1 MPLTPLSASSPQSPL
16 SQRRRRLTV
25 SATLIAALVGGAAG
39 TSAYAAPATTP
50 KAAPAAAP
58 APVPAPDMDGVAK
71 VLDAALAKGA
81 PGAMARF
88 SGPEGVSIRKAGV
101 RNRVTG
107 AAMDTRAR
115 FRIGSVSKTFSAVVL
130 LQLVDEGRLELDQ
143 PVNRYLPGLLP
154 DDRITVR
161 HLLTHRSGLADYTN
175 AMFADTVPGFEAVR
189 NRVFTYQELVDLS
202 LSEPRTTEPGV
213 AYRYS
218 NANFVV
224 VGMLIE
230 KLTGRPVERAY
241 ERRIF
246 KPLKLR
252 DTSYVH
258 PDTRIKGLPVRG
270 YLHPDAAGEPL
281 VDSTEQT
288 VSWAQSAGAVI
299 SSPADLNTF
308 TSALMRGRLLSP
320 ETLEAMTTVTPTDTT
335 GTRFYG
341 LGLRRYDLSCGAQ
354 VYGHTGTVQ
363 GFYTYAFSTR
373 DGRRSLSAVA
383 NTSNHGAANTALGG
397 TLEAAFC
404 GPKPA
409 AAASARTAS
418 GAATADAAPLP
429 AERDL
434 PERH

>member
-1 MPLTPLSASSPQSPL
+1 MPLPSH
-16 SQRRRRLTV
+16 RRLAV
-25 SATLIAALVGGAAG
+25 SATLIAALAA
-39 TSAYAAPATTP
+39 SIAPATSAFAATAPVSPTVAETTP
-50 KAAPAAAP
+50 A
-58 APVPAPDMDGVAK
+58 VPAPDMDGV
-71 VLDAALAKGA
+71 VAALNSAMDNGA

-88 SGPEGVSIRKAGV
+88 TGPDGV
-101 RNRVTG
+101 RSRTVGVQDRASG
-107 AAMDTRAR
+107 ASMDIKAR
-115 FRIGSVSKTFSAVVL
+115 FRIGSVSKTFSTVVL
-130 LQLVDEGRLELDQ
+130 LQLVQEGKLELDT
-143 PVNRYLPGLLP
+143 PVNTYLPGLLP

-175 AMFADTVPGFEAVR
+175 AMFANTVPGFEAVR
-189 NRVFTYQELVDLS
+189 NRVFSYQELVDLS

-213 AYRYS
+213 SYKYS

-230 KLTGRPVERAY
+230 KATGRPVSDAY

-252 DTSYVH
+252 KTSYVH
-258 PDTRIKGLPVRG
+258 PDTRIKGTHVRG
-270 YLHPDAAGEPL
+270 YLHPDEAGGAL

-299 SSPADLNTF
+299 SNPADLNTF

-320 ETLEAMTTVTPTDTT
+320 AMMQAMTTVTPTDATN
-335 GTRFYG
+335 TRFYG
-341 LGLRRYDLSCGAQ
+341 LGLRRYDLSCGTQ

-404 GPKPA
+404 GKKPA
-409 AAASARTAS
+409 ATASSRAAASAARDLTS
-418 GAATADAAPLP
+418 LP

>member
-1 MPLTPLSASSPQSPL
+1 M
-16 SQRRRRLTV
+16 
-25 SATLIAALVGGAAG
+25 IAALAAG
-39 TSAYAAPATTP
+39 VAPATSASAAP
-50 KAAPAAAP
+50 QAPAAVPQAP
-58 APVPAPDMDGVAK
+58 AVPKTADTAPAPDMEGV
-71 VLDAALAKGA
+71 VAALNAAVANGA

-88 SGPEGVSIRKAGV
+88 SGPDGV
-101 RNRVTG
+101 RSRTVGVQDRVNGTP
-107 AAMDTRAR
+107 MDVRSR
-115 FRIGSVSKTFSAVVL
+115 FRIGSVSKTFSTVVL
-130 LQLVDEGRLELDQ
+130 LQLVQEGRLTLDA
-143 PVNRYLPGLLP
+143 PVDAYLPGLLP

-161 HLLTHRSGLADYTN
+161 HLLTHRSGLADYTDP
-175 AMFADTVPGFEAVR
+175 MFANTVPGFESVR

-202 LSEPRTTEPGV
+202 LALPRTTEPGV
-213 AYRYS
+213 SYKYS
-218 NANFVV
+218 NANFAV

-230 KLTGRPVERAY
+230 KLTGRPVADAY
-241 ERRIF
+241 QRRIF

-258 PDTRIKGLPVRG
+258 PETRIAGRHVRG
-270 YLHPDAAGEPL
+270 YLYPDAAGDPL

-308 TSALMRGRLLSP
+308 TRALMRGRLLSP
-320 ETLEAMTTVTPTDTT
+320 AMMDAMTTVTPTDAT

-341 LGLRRYDLSCGAQ
+341 LGLRRYDLSCGTQ

-373 DGRRSLSAVA
+373 DGRRSLSAMA
-383 NTSNHGAANTALGG
+383 NSSNRGVVNTALGG

-404 GPKPA
+404 GKKPA
-409 AAASARTAS
+409 VAPSSRAASPSAGDLSA
-418 GAATADAAPLP
+418 LP

>member
-1 MPLTPLSASSPQSPL
+1 MPLSSK
-16 SQRRRRLTV
+16 RRLAV
-25 SATLIAALVGGAAG
+25 STTLIAALAAG
-39 TSAYAAPATTP
+39 VAPATSAFAATSLP
-50 KAAPAAAP
+50 TAPAATTP
-58 APVPAPDMDGVAK
+58 AAVPAPDMEGV
-71 VLDAALAKGA
+71 VAALNSAMDNGA

-88 SGPEGVSIRKAGV
+88 TGPTGVSSRTVGV
-101 RNRVTG
+101 QDRVSG
-107 AAMDTRAR
+107 EAMDIRSR
-115 FRIGSVSKTFSAVVL
+115 FRIGSVSKTFSTVVL
-130 LQLVDEGRLELDQ
+130 LQLVEEGELELDK
-143 PVNRYLPGLLP
+143 PVNTYLPGLLP

-175 AMFADTVPGFEAVR
+175 AMFANTVPGFEAVR
-189 NRVFTYQELVDLS
+189 NRVFSYQELVDLS

-213 AYRYS
+213 SYKYS

-230 KLTGRPVERAY
+230 KATGRPVADAY

-246 KPLKLR
+246 KPLHLHK
-252 DTSYVH
+252 TSYVH
-258 PDTRIKGLPVRG
+258 PDTRIKGLHARG
-270 YLHPDAAGEPL
+270 YLHPDEAGGAL

-299 SSPADLNTF
+299 SNPADLNTF

-320 ETLEAMTTVTPTDTT
+320 AMMEAMTTVTPTDTT
-335 GTRFYG
+335 NTRFYG
-341 LGLRRYDLSCGAQ
+341 LGLRRYDLSCGTQ

-363 GFYTYAFSTR
+363 GFYTYTFSTR
-373 DGRRSLSAVA
+373 DGRRSLSAMA

-404 GPKPA
+404 GKKPA
-409 AAASARTAS
+409 PAASARSAS
-418 GAATADAAPLP
+418 PSADRGLTSLP

-434 PERH
+434 PERY